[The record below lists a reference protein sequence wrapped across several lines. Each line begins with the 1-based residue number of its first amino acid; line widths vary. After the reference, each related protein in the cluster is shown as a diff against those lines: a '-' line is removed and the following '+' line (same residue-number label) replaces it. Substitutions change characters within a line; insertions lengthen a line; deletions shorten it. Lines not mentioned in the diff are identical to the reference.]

1 MNLKTKCH
9 PEANGRSP
17 KPGESAWTIGLPLE
31 NGETLFV
38 HMGKEGFERVSQF
51 MLDMMAETPS
61 YGDDS
66 VDWSKSNT
74 ALDP

>member
-9 PEANGRSP
+9 PEANGR
-17 KPGESAWTIGLPLE
+17 KPQSGESAWTIALPLE
-31 NGETLFV
+31 TGETLFI

-51 MLDMMAETPS
+51 MLDMMADTPS

-66 VDWSKSNT
+66 VDWNKEAKCS
-74 ALDP
+74 